1 MLVLWQS
8 LSVSARTRPG
18 HSQGPGDSQASWVP
32 GDATVDPVLDGDS
45 LLLPVAS
52 SRGISRG
59 LMVISAHV
67 WSVDGIFSP
76 LRCHEGYSSVARS
89 GRWEHQRGAMRS
101 ERH

>member
-18 HSQGPGDSQASWVP
+18 HSKRPGDSQASWVP
-32 GDATVDPVLDGDS
+32 GDATVDPVLEGDS

-76 LRCHEGYSSVARS
+76 SRCHEGYPSVALS
-89 GRWEHQRGAMRS
+89 GWWWYLCGAMR
-101 ERH
+101 